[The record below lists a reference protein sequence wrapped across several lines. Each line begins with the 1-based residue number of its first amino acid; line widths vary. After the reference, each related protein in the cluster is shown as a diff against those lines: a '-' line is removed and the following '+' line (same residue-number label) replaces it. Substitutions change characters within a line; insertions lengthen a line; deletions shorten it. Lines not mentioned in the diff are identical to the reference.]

1 MIENM
6 SNFNLRAIYITPI
19 LVAYRKFWQIFFSK
33 WRIFKNKM
41 STISPP
47 ILIINLPWGHVGS
60 HTIFGPDWFSR
71 FDVYGLLTDRQAFSV
86 YTMLS
91 GSFAPIF
98 YLNCEHFLFVFI
110 AKQKQQKS
118 SRIC

>member
-1 MIENM
+1 M

-47 ILIINLPWGHVGS
+47 NFDHKPSL
-60 HTIFGPDWFSR
+60 GPCGVPHYIWSR
-71 FDVYGLLTDRQAFSV
+71 LVQPFWRLWVTNRQTS
-86 YTMLS
+86 
-91 GSFAPIF
+91 I
-98 YLNCEHFLFVFI
+98 
-110 AKQKQQKS
+110 
-118 SRIC
+118 